1 MGWQKQQPEYAFW
14 RQGQRPVG
22 WQKLSM
28 GWQKQQLE
36 YAFWRQGQ
44 RPVGSRRQ
52 RQQLEHALEQRQ
64 TREKQQVVV
73 NSC

>member
-1 MGWQKQQPEYAFW
+1 
-14 RQGQRPVG
+14 VG

-44 RPVGSRRQ
+44 RPVGSQRQ
-52 RQQLEHALEQRQ
+52 RQQLELALEQRQ
-64 TREKQQVVV
+64 AREKQQLVV